1 MSGRVWLI
9 TGASRGLG
17 RALVDRVLDVGDS
30 VIATVR
36 GEADLPAHERLV
48 VDHLDVRDR
57 GAARAVVSSVVEKF
71 GRLDVL
77 VDNAGHGA
85 VGAIEETTE
94 QEARDIV
101 DTNFFGA
108 LWLSQAAVEVM
119 RPRRSGHIVQISTV
133 GAVGT
138 MPTLGLYAASK
149 WALEAFSE
157 AMAAEVTDFGIRVSI
172 AELGA
177 VDTQWGTGSMRFSA
191 PSPDY
196 DDLRTAVFGTP
207 NVPWSREGTGGG
219 TAPADAAAAI
229 VDHVRSPGDDRLRLL
244 VGDDAPGQ
252 VAEALARRLG
262 DYRRDERF
270 PATALARSIT
280 TPIGYEVTIER

>member
-17 RALVDRVLDVGDS
+17 RALVDRVLHVGDT

-36 GEADLPAHERLV
+36 GEADFPAHERLV

-57 GAARAVVSSVVEKF
+57 GAARAVVCSVVEKF

-157 AMAAEVTDFGIRVSI
+157 AMAAEVKDFGIRVTL

-196 DDLRTAVFGTP
+196 DDLRTAVFGAP
-207 NVPWSREGTGGG
+207 AVPWPREGTGGG

-229 VDHVRSPGDDRLRLL
+229 VDHVRSPSDDRLRLL

-252 VAEALARRLG
+252 VAEALTRRLG

-270 PATALARSIT
+270 PTTALARSIT
-280 TPIGYEVTIER
+280 TPIDYEVTIER

>member
-157 AMAAEVTDFGIRVSI
+157 AMAAEVKDFGIRVSI

-177 VDTQWGTGSMRFSA
+177 VDTQWGTLSMRFSA

-207 NVPWSREGTGGG
+207 DVPWPREGTGGG
-219 TAPADAAAAI
+219 TAPADAAAVI

-252 VAEALARRLG
+252 VAEALARRLR

-280 TPIGYEVTIER
+280 TPSS